1 MATVTK
7 KTVLITGCTTGG
19 IGWAMAK
26 VFHSRGYYVFATVR
40 GGQASKAEGLTEL
53 GDVEILD
60 LDVTDTDTIS
70 RAKDVVAKRTGGR
83 LDVLMNNAGA
93 EFVCPLL
100 DTDIAEA
107 KKLFD
112 VNVWG
117 PLAMVQAFAPLLV
130 AAQGIISNHT
140 SIASVLPLV
149 WAGAYSAAKSA
160 ELRFSE
166 ILRCEMQPLGVRVVT
181 AMVGS
186 VDTPIFN
193 KPGGKMQLPE
203 TSYYYRITEKA
214 YQQRLDHQKES
225 MQVGP
230 FAEQLVADILDSNQP
245 TVWRGTAAAMT
256 KFALWAFPKW
266 YLEKLCNGDRGLELV
281 KKPST

>member
-26 VFHSRGYYVFATVR
+26 VFHARGYYVFATIR
-40 GGQASKAEGLTEL
+40 GGEPSKAKGLAEL
-53 GDVEILD
+53 EDVEILD
-60 LDVTDTDTIS
+60 VDVTDTETIA
-70 RAKDVVAKRTGGR
+70 RARDVVDKRAGGR
-83 LDVLMNNAGA
+83 LDVLVNNAGA

-100 DTDIAEA
+100 DTDINEA

-130 AAQGIISNHT
+130 ASQGIISIHT

-149 WAGAYSAAKSA
+149 WA
-160 ELRFSE
+160 ELRLTD
-166 ILRCEMQPLGVRVVT
+166 ILRCEMEPLGVRVLT

-186 VDTPIFN
+186 VQTPIFY
-193 KPGGKMQLPE
+193 KPGGKMHLPE
-203 TSYYYRITEKA
+203 SSYYC
-214 YQQRLDHQKES
+214 HKES
-225 MQVGP
+225 MKVEP
-230 FAEQLVADILDSNQP
+230 FAQQIVADILDTNQS
-245 TVWRGTAAAMT
+245 TVWRGTAAALT
-256 KFALWAFPKW
+256 RFAIWAFPRW
-266 YLEKLCNGDRGLELV
+266 YLEKSCNGEKGLELV
-281 KKPST
+281 KRPSV

>member
-1 MATVTK
+1 MASVTK

-26 VFHSRGYYVFATVR
+26 VFHARGYYVFATVR
-40 GGQASKAEGLTEL
+40 GGHPSKAEGLSEL
-53 GDVEILD
+53 NDVEILD
-60 LDVTDTDTIS
+60 VDVTDADTI
-70 RAKDVVAKRTGGR
+70 RQAKDVVAKRTGGR

-130 AAQGIISNHT
+130 AAQGLVSNHT

-149 WAGAYSAAKSA
+149 WAGMLILWTVERNKTFTDVPKLRSLLSGQIGRAAH
-160 ELRFSE
+160 
-166 ILRCEMQPLGVRVVT
+166 LGNHAPR
-181 AMVGS
+181 
-186 VDTPIFN
+186 
-193 KPGGKMQLPE
+193 
-203 TSYYYRITEKA
+203 
-214 YQQRLDHQKES
+214 
-225 MQVGP
+225 
-230 FAEQLVADILDSNQP
+230 
-245 TVWRGTAAAMT
+245 AAA
-256 KFALWAFPKW
+256 A
-266 YLEKLCNGDRGLELV
+266 RGARRDGHGWVRRHAHLQ
-281 KKPST
+281 